1 MSAVE
6 IGEKNFEVEV
16 LNSNLPV
23 LVDFWA
29 PWCAPCR
36 MIAPLVEE
44 ISQEFAGKIKVG
56 KINTDQ
62 EFELA
67 TRYGILGIPTLLL
80 FKKGKVIEQIVG
92 LTNREQLIDMLNHHL
107 EESK

>member
-36 MIAPLVEE
+36 MIAPLMEE

-56 KINTDQ
+56 KINADQ

-80 FKKGKVIEQIVG
+80 FKKGEVIEQIVG
-92 LTNREQLIDMLNHHL
+92 LINREQLIDMLNHHL